1 MAMLTAPAP
10 ETTPAPQPAGLH
22 GEAGGNLC
30 IWGCGSQE
38 EGPGVYPL
46 ASAILSLTS
55 LSWCH
60 GIQLSLHSGCHP
72 HPPRSHGTAIFCN
85 LPPTPPQKVAGASHK
100 PSSDRKSQLLAGSSE
115 AWVGLQ
121 SCPHSG
127 PETVYQRPT
136 LGETVSMVPAM
147 RLQWEASSRAQPA
160 EGDQGGLGR
169 AQNSDPMQYP
179 SQFQCSV

>member
-1 MAMLTAPAP
+1 MAMLAAPAP

-85 LPPTPPQKVAGASHK
+85 LPPTPRKRWQGRHTSLRVTGRASSLQAPQRPGLGCRAAPIVAQKQCTGA
-100 PSSDRKSQLLAGSSE
+100 
-115 AWVGLQ
+115 
-121 SCPHSG
+121 PHSG
-127 PETVYQRPT
+127 KLCPWCQ
-136 LGETVSMVPAM
+136 
-147 RLQWEASSRAQPA
+147 Q
-160 EGDQGGLGR
+160 
-169 AQNSDPMQYP
+169 
-179 SQFQCSV
+179 